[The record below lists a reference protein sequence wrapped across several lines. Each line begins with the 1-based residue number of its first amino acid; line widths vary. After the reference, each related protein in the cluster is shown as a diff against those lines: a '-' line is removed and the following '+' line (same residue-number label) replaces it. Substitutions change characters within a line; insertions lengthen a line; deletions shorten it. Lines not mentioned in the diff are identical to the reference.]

1 MSYYPNMR
9 REMRYGI
16 PAADQ
21 IVFNRQYSI
30 GYSYYFRQAKWA
42 LEVVDKENTA
52 VLSQED
58 IVQRLDTFRSDY
70 RIPEM
75 FRADKVDYEGS
86 GYDRGHLVCS
96 ADKRKDVLE
105 NSETFLLSNMS
116 PQTPTL
122 NRQKWRILEELIREY
137 DQRTDIFETLVICGP
152 IFYFDQEVKVIG
164 TNDSNDVTIPIPHAF
179 FKSILSEDNKG
190 KLRIWSFILP
200 NQEEKITASLKDFLV
215 TTAVVEKYSGL
226 FLWDDLKGTKM
237 DKEKSKVKKASWLK
251 DN

>member
-1 MSYYPNMR
+1 
-9 REMRYGI
+9 MRYGI

-42 LEVVDKENTA
+42 LEVVDKENTE
-52 VLSQED
+52 VLSEEET
-58 IVQRLDTFRSDY
+58 VKRLDTFRSDY

-75 FRADKVDYEGS
+75 FRADKVDYENS

-96 ADKRKDVLE
+96 ADKRKNVLE

-137 DQRTDIFETLVICGP
+137 DQQTDIFETLVICGP

-179 FKSILSEDNKG
+179 YKSILSEDSKG
-190 KLRIWSFILP
+190 NLGIWSFILP
-200 NQEEKITASLKDFLV
+200 NQEEKITSSLKEFLV
-215 TTAVVEKYSGL
+215 PTALVEEYSGL

-237 DKEKSKVKKASWLK
+237 DEEKSKVKKANWLK